1 VHAWPVRILFLLT
14 AAMLV
19 IAPPLF
25 ETGYYWEFYIPAAEI
40 AVVLVAF
47 DLIVDAVLK
56 LRTKGS

>member
-1 VHAWPVRILFLLT
+1 
-14 AAMLV
+14 MLV